1 MLDGN
6 ESEVSDASDG
16 DTSDEDIVSE
26 NGNVE
31 DSSSSSDSSSDD
43 EPLANLVPAP
53 TPAPTNKKK
62 SYRWMKK
69 PFTSPDISF
78 GGASISPPAS
88 AEPETPLRYFQR
100 FITDDMLED
109 FAEHTN
115 HYSTQQ
121 TGKCLN
127 TTKKE
132 LEQVI
137 GIFFRMGL
145 VQMPGNRVYWE
156 SNTSYRPVSSSS
168 SSSSNTAPTQ
178 Y

>member
-6 ESEVSDASDG
+6 ESEVSDASDS
-16 DTSDEDIVSE
+16 DRSDEDIVSE

-43 EPLANLVPAP
+43 EPLANLI
-53 TPAPTNKKK
+53 PAPTNKKK

-69 PFTSPDISF
+69 PFTSPDVSF
-78 GGASISPPAS
+78 GGASIPPPAS
-88 AEPETPLRYFQR
+88 AEPETPLQYFQR

-109 FAEHTN
+109 VAEHTN
-115 HYSTQQ
+115 QYSTQQ

-132 LEQVI
+132 LEKVI
-137 GIFFRMGL
+137 GMFFCMGL

-156 SNTSYRPVSSSS
+156 SNTRYRPVSEVISRNRFQSII
-168 SSSSNTAPTQ
+168 
-178 Y
+178 